1 MSVRTRYASMHARCP
16 NCDTE
21 LVGFADLDADVRE
34 ALEADPVRQR
44 QSVAHR
50 HEKHT
55 VCPDCTLEIHGCGQP
70 YAVPEPVTR

>member
-1 MSVRTRYASMHARCP
+1 MHARCP

-21 LVGFADLDADVRE
+21 LVAFADLETDLRE
-34 ALEADPVRQR
+34 TLEAAPDRQR

-50 HEKHT
+50 REKHA

-70 YAVPEPVTR
+70 YALPGQAIL